1 MEQHIINGLRTL
13 YPDHQFIGEE
23 SMAEVNIMEDLEEH
37 NNDYEKVEADDESEY
52 GDCHPKIKIT
62 MALMLIMAIKGRADH
77 LVHLGP
83 DMDHR
88 PDRRDDELCSLE
100 STRVHLR
107 RSHCEQEA
115 RCRSHHH
122 HCR

>member
-1 MEQHIINGLRTL
+1 
-13 YPDHQFIGEE
+13 
-23 SMAEVNIMEDLEEH
+23 MAEVNIMEDLEEH

-115 RCRSHHH
+115 CCRSLSLSLPSLSLSSSLSVHHNHNGH
-122 HCR
+122 H